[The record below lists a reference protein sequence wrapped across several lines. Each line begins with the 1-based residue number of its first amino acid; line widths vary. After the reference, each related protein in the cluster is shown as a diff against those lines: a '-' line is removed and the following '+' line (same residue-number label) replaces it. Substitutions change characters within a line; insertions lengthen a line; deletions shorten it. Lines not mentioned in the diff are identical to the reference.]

1 MPGFLRGNDGVPDA
15 YYHPALQDTFGCR
28 GWTWSSENN
37 SELQLTCQLFGWL
50 GLPVPYKES
59 VSGPQSCTGLAMSG
73 GYPHQSASNTAEIYL
88 PAFRQHCR
96 LPDIPGN
103 PRWYHTM
110 DITTTDHSDH
120 TMEQIIICGGLWSDS
135 NIRKTCLT
143 LNTTGDWETFAHLLH
158 PRPYHSSWT
167 SPSGKAGLLR

>member
-1 MPGFLRGNDGVPDA
+1 M
-15 YYHPALQDTFGCR
+15 FG
-28 GWTWSSENN
+28 S
-37 SELQLTCQLFGWL
+37 L

-59 VSGPQSCTGLAMSG
+59 VSGPQSCTGLVMSG

-110 DITTTDHSDH
+110 DITTTDHTMDITTTDH
-120 TMEQIIICGGLWSDS
+120 TMDITTTDHTMDITTMEQIMICGGLWSDS
-135 NIRKTCLT
+135 NIRKTCLN
-143 LNTTGDWETFAHLLH
+143 LNRTGDWETFSHLLH
-158 PRPYHSSWT
+158 QRPYHSSWA
-167 SPSGKAGLLR
+167 SPSGKAGL